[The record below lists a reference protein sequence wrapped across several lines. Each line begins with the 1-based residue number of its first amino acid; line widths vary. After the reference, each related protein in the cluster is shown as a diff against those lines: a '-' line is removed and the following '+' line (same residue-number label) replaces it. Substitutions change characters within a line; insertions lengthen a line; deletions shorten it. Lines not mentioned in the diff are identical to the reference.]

1 MDNIM
6 ETELVQIDTDW
17 IEDLNYYNLNMV
29 PIEKIKFNF
38 FYVKDE
44 TLISKKEKRFKLKRD
59 NFVSKESII
68 KVIQEN
74 KFINNEHFYFLRMN
88 YFNLSHSLGEL
99 KLSLDSKIEL
109 TPISVKIV
117 EDIHFNPSLD
127 ILSDLNEINIFFI
140 KKKNISSKTKRIIIN
155 KKSKTKKNLSKYR

>member
-1 MDNIM
+1 M

-17 IEDLNYYNLNMV
+17 IEDLIYYNLNMV

-44 TLISKKEKRFKLKRD
+44 TLISKKEKRFKLKTD

-88 YFNLSHSLGEL
+88 YFNLTHSLEEL

-140 KKKNISSKTKRIIIN
+140 KKNNISSKTKRIIIN

>member
-1 MDNIM
+1 MVNIM

-44 TLISKKEKRFKLKRD
+44 TLISKKEKRFKLKTD

-88 YFNLSHSLGEL
+88 YFNITQSLEEI

-109 TPISVKIV
+109 PLIGVKIV
-117 EDIHFNPSLD
+117 DDIHFNPGLD

-140 KKKNISSKTKRIIIN
+140 KKNSSSKTKRIIIN
-155 KKSKTKKNLSKYR
+155 KQAKTKKNLSKYR